1 MPTAQA
7 ARTRDPIAELE
18 KELAQLEKHIGKGL
32 IHPASAAPPVY
43 HLPFLN
49 PHLNYATE
57 GGVPWN
63 RFTAMYG
70 DESTGKTLA
79 ALELVAQAQQL
90 PRSAELVLSPRIKW
104 HRERGHMET
113 VETLMDEMSWIEE
126 HFPDGARCLW
136 HDIEGQFDKKR
147 AAKVGVD
154 IDALWMSE
162 SDVIEDI
169 GFVLPWGY
177 KFFHL
182 QVLDSTSAAKSNLSL
197 KQEPGKSLVGTDAR
211 QWKSVLRDSQT
222 LFGPSKNTSGIPN
235 AVILIHQM
243 STNVRSGG
251 AQPMTTKY
259 LKHTSSCSIRFQRGQ
274 FLWDVAGVLVPDK
287 PAKIDEHSMAGFAE
301 ADGIEVFA
309 KIEKSRTCRPF
320 RAASMQFDYRSLRYT
335 PIHELAA
342 SGIYFGVI
350 NKSGSWYAVDGEEEN
365 IGQGLKTVY
374 GRLAED
380 GDLRERIMCRL
391 MDISDEA

>member
-1 MPTAQA
+1 MATAQA
-7 ARTRDPIAELE
+7 ARTRDPIAELT
-18 KELAQLEKHIGKGL
+18 KELAKLEEKIGKGL
-32 IHPASAAPPVY
+32 IHPASSAPPVY
-43 HLPFLN
+43 HLQFLN

-63 RFTAMYG
+63 RFTALYG

-90 PRSAELVLSPRIKW
+90 PGSAERVLAPRIKY
-104 HRERGHMET
+104 HRERGHMIV
-113 VETLMDEMSWIEE
+113 VETLMDELSWIEE

-147 AAKVGVD
+147 AAKLGVD
-154 IDALWMSE
+154 VDALWMSE

-169 GFVLPWGY
+169 GWVLPWGY
-177 KFFHL
+177 KHFHL

-197 KQEPGKSLVGTDAR
+197 KQEPGKSLMGTDAR

-222 LFGPSKNTSGIPN
+222 YFGPSKNGSGIPN
-235 AVILIHQM
+235 AVVLIHQM

-251 AQPMTTKY
+251 AQPMSTKY
-259 LKHTSSCSIRFQRGQ
+259 LKHTSSCSVRFARGQ
-274 FLWDVAGVLVPDK
+274 FLWDKDGVLKVDK
-287 PAKIDEHSMAGFAE
+287 PDGADDASMAGMAE

-320 RAASMQFDYRSLRYT
+320 RAASMQFDYRTLRYT

-342 SGIYFGVI
+342 SGLHYGLLH
-350 NKSGSWYAVDGEEEN
+350 KSGSWYSVDGEEN
-365 IGQGLKTVY
+365 NLGQGLKVVY
-374 GRLAED
+374 ARLAED
-380 GDLRERIMCRL
+380 EGLRERVFCRL
-391 MDISDEA
+391 MDISDEE